1 MKYIIIG
8 AVAGGAST
16 AARIRRLDETAE
28 IIMIEKGEY
37 VSYANCGLPYYIGDV
52 IKDRNKL
59 FIQDAASFKRR
70 FNIDVKVR
78 TEAIEI
84 HPSEKKVTL
93 LDLYT
98 QKTYTESYDKLVLST
113 GAVPIKPPI
122 PGIHSANVFTIRDVH
137 DTDLVKAVI
146 QNQKVKH
153 ATVVGGGFIGIEM
166 MENLTHLGIKTRV
179 IERAPQLLAFLD
191 EDMALL
197 AKSEIEANGVVV
209 DVNNGLSE
217 IRDNADGSKTIKL
230 ENGDEFQTDMVILSI
245 GVLPNNFL
253 AKAAGLE
260 IGQKGGVLVDEYMQ
274 TSNSDIYA
282 VGDVIE
288 FHHPICN
295 ASYPIYLAGPANK
308 QGRICANNIVNGNTK
323 KFNGSVS
330 TTIVKVFG
338 KTIAATGSNSRLLKN
353 HNIKHIT
360 SITHSSSNAGYYP
373 GSTPMVIKIAFDPE
387 SGVLLGAQIIG
398 EEGVDKRVDVFS
410 TYVQNKQT
418 IDDLMEFEQAYAPPF
433 SSAKDPV
440 NMAGFVA
447 NNIMDKVMQI
457 YNPEDAIEISKKEFL
472 IDVRTPEEFEAGTI
486 PNARNIELDELR
498 NHLTEIP
505 KDKTI
510 YVFCEVGLRGYL
522 ASRILVQHGFE
533 VRNLSGGYRFWK
545 NTYGLTVGESEKAFT
560 YN

>member
-28 IIMIEKGEY
+28 IIMVEKGDY

-52 IKDRNKL
+52 IKDRDKL
-59 FIQDAASFKRR
+59 FIQDAASFKKR
-70 FNIDVKVR
+70 FNIDVKVK

-84 HPSEKKVTL
+84 HPAENKVTL
-93 LDLYT
+93 LDLDT
-98 QKTYTESYDKLVLST
+98 QKTYQESYDKLVLST

-122 PGIHSANVFTIRDVH
+122 PGIHSSNVFTLRDVH

-166 MENLTHLGIKTRV
+166 MENLSHLGIKTRL
-179 IERAPQLLAFLD
+179 IERAPQVLAFLD
-191 EDMALL
+191 EDMARI
-197 AKSEIEANGVVV
+197 AKLEIEANGVVV

-230 ENGDEFQTDMVILSI
+230 ENGVEFQTDLVILSI
-245 GVLPNNFL
+245 GVSPNNFL
-253 AKAAGLE
+253 AKAAGLD
-260 IGQKGGVLVDEYMQ
+260 IGERGGVLVNEYMQ
-274 TSNSDIYA
+274 TSHPDIYA

-288 FHHPICN
+288 FYHPVCQ

-323 KFNGSVS
+323 KFSGSVS

-338 KTIAATGSNSRLLKN
+338 KTIAATGSNSRMLKN

-373 GSTPMVIKIAFDPE
+373 GATQMIIKIAFDPE
-387 SGVLLGAQIIG
+387 TGVLLGAQVFG
-398 EEGVDKRVDVFS
+398 EQGVDKRIDVFS
-410 TYVQNKQT
+410 TYVQNKKT

-447 NNIMDKVMQI
+447 NNIMDKVMKI
-457 YNPEDAIEISKKEFL
+457 FNPEEVEKIGVDEYL
-472 IDVRTPEEFEAGTI
+472 LDVRTPLEFEAGTI
-486 PNARNIELDELR
+486 PNAINIELDELR
-498 NHLTEIP
+498 NHLTKLP
-505 KDKTI
+505 KNKTI
-510 YVFCEVGLRGYL
+510 YLFCEVGLRGYL
-522 ASRILVQHGFE
+522 ATRILIQHGFD
-533 VRNLSGGYRFWK
+533 VKNLSGGYRFWK
-545 NTYGLTVGESEKAFT
+545 SAYGMPVEKLEKAMV
-560 YN
+560 Y

>member
-28 IIMIEKGEY
+28 IIMIEKGDY

-52 IKDRNKL
+52 IKDRDKL
-59 FIQDAASFKRR
+59 FIQDAASFKKR
-70 FNIDVKVR
+70 FNIDVKVK
-78 TEAIEI
+78 TEAVEI
-84 HPSEKKVTL
+84 HPAEKKVTL
-93 LDLYT
+93 LDLNT
-98 QKTYTESYDKLVLST
+98 QKTYTEAYDKLVLST

-122 PGIHSANVFTIRDVH
+122 PGIHSANVFTLRDVH

-166 MENLTHLGIKTRV
+166 MENLSHLGIKTRL
-179 IERAPQLLAFLD
+179 IERAPQVLAFLD
-191 EDMALL
+191 EDMARI
-197 AKSEIEANGVVV
+197 AKSEIEANGVTV
-209 DVNNGLSE
+209 DVNNGLTE

-230 ENGDEFQTDMVILSI
+230 ENGEEFQTDLVILSI
-245 GVLPNNFL
+245 GVTPNNFL
-253 AKAAGLE
+253 AKAAGLH
-260 IGQKGGVLVDEYMQ
+260 IGDKGGVLVDEFMQ
-274 TSNSDIYA
+274 TSDPDIYA
-282 VGDVIE
+282 VGDVIQ
-288 FHHPICN
+288 FHHPVCE

-323 KFNGSVS
+323 RFKGSVS

-338 KTIAATGSNSRLLKN
+338 KTIAATGTNSRMLKN

-373 GSTPMVIKIAFDPE
+373 GATQMIIKIAFDPD

-398 EEGVDKRVDVFS
+398 EQGVDKRIDVFS

-418 IDDLMEFEQAYAPPF
+418 IEDLMEFEQAYAPPF

-457 YNPEDAIEISKKEFL
+457 FNPEETDEIAVSEYL
-472 IDVRTPEEFEAGTI
+472 LDVRSPLEFEAGTI
-486 PNARNIELDELR
+486 PNAINIELDELR
-498 NHLTEIP
+498 NHLSELP

-510 YVFCEVGLRGYL
+510 YLFCEVGLRGYL
-522 ASRILVQHGFE
+522 ATRILVQHGFE
-533 VRNLSGGYRFWK
+533 VKNLSGGYRFWK
-545 NTYGLTVGESEKAFT
+545 KAYGVLEEKLEKSLV
-560 YN
+560 

>member
-28 IIMIEKGEY
+28 IIMVEKGDY

-52 IKDRNKL
+52 IKDRDKL
-59 FIQDAASFKRR
+59 FIQDAASFKKR
-70 FNIDVKVR
+70 FNIDVKVK

-93 LDLYT
+93 LDLNT
-98 QKTYTESYDKLVLST
+98 QKTYEESYDKLVLST

-122 PGIHSANVFTIRDVH
+122 PGIHSSRVFTLRDVH

-146 QNQKVKH
+146 QNENVKH

-166 MENLTHLGIKTRV
+166 MENLSHLGIKTRL
-179 IERAPQLLAFLD
+179 IERAPQLLTFLD
-191 EDMALL
+191 EDMAKM
-197 AKSEIEANGVVV
+197 AKSEIEANGVIV
-209 DVNNGLSE
+209 DVNNGLTE
-217 IRDNADGSKTIKL
+217 IIDNSDGSKTIRL
-230 ENGDEFQTDMVILSI
+230 ENGDAFKTDLVILSI
-245 GVLPNNFL
+245 GVSPNNFL
-253 AKAAGLE
+253 AKAAGLK
-260 IGQKGGVLVDEYMQ
+260 IGDKGGVIVNEYMQ
-274 TSNSDIYA
+274 TSHPDIYA
-282 VGDVIE
+282 VGDVIQ
-288 FHHPICN
+288 FHHPVCQ

-308 QGRICANNIVNGNTK
+308 QGRICADNMVNGNTK

-330 TTIVKVFG
+330 TTIVKVFS
-338 KTIAATGSNSRLLKN
+338 KTIAATGSNSRMLTN
-353 HNIKHIT
+353 HGIKHIT

-373 GSTPMVIKIAFDPE
+373 GATQMVIKIAFDPD

-398 EEGVDKRVDVFS
+398 EQGVDKRIDVFS

-418 IDDLMEFEQAYAPPF
+418 VEDLMAFEQAYAPPF

-457 YNPEDAIEISKKEFL
+457 FQPEEIEQLGSSEFL
-472 IDVRTPEEFEAGTI
+472 LDVRTPLEFEAGTI

-498 NHLTEIP
+498 NNFHNLP

-510 YVFCEVGLRGYL
+510 YLFCEVGLRGYL
-522 ASRILVQHGFE
+522 ATRILFQNGFK
-533 VRNLSGGYRFWK
+533 VKNLTGGYRFWK
-545 NTYGLTVGESEKAFT
+545 NTYGLPVEKLIKT
-560 YN
+560 YT

>member
-28 IIMIEKGEY
+28 IIMVEKGDY

-59 FIQDAASFKRR
+59 FIQDAASFKKR

-78 TEAIEI
+78 TEAVGI
-84 HPSEKKVTL
+84 HPIKKKVTL
-93 LDLYT
+93 LDLDT
-98 QKTYTESYDKLVLST
+98 QKTYEETYDKLVLST

-122 PGIHSANVFTIRDVH
+122 PGIHSTNVFTLRNVH

-166 MENLTHLGIKTRV
+166 MENLTHLGIETRL
-179 IERAPQLLAFLD
+179 IERAPQVLAFLD
-191 EDMALL
+191 EDMAKI
-197 AKSEIEANGVVV
+197 AKTEMEAHGVTV

-217 IRDNADGSKTIKL
+217 ISDNPDGSKTIKL
-230 ENGDEFQTDMVILSI
+230 ENGEEFQTGLVILSI
-245 GVLPNNFL
+245 GVKPNNFL
-253 AKAAGLE
+253 AKSAGLD
-260 IGQKGGVLVDEYMQ
+260 IGDKGGVLVNEFMQ
-274 TSNSDIYA
+274 TSDPNIYA
-282 VGDVIE
+282 VGDVIQ
-288 FHHPICN
+288 FQHPVCE

-323 KFNGSVS
+323 RFKGSVS

-338 KTIAATGSNSRLLKN
+338 KTIAATGVNSRMLTN
-353 HNIKHIT
+353 HSIKHIT
-360 SITHSSSNAGYYP
+360 SITNSASNAGYYP
-373 GSTPMVIKIAFDPE
+373 GATQMVIKIAFNPE
-387 SGVLLGAQIIG
+387 TGVLLGAQIIG
-398 EEGVDKRVDVFS
+398 EQGVDKRIDVFS

-418 IDDLMEFEQAYAPPF
+418 VEDLMEFEQAYAPPF

-447 NNIMDKVMQI
+447 NNIVDKVMEI
-457 YNPEDAIEISKKEFL
+457 FNPEEIEHLGADKFL
-472 IDVRTPEEFEAGTI
+472 LDVRTPTEFEAGTI
-486 PNARNIELDELR
+486 PNAINIELDELR
-498 NHLTEIP
+498 NRLESLP

-510 YVFCEVGLRGYL
+510 YLFCEVGLRGYL
-522 ASRILVQHGFE
+522 ATRILVQNGFE
-533 VRNLSGGYRFWK
+533 VKNLTGGYRFWK
-545 NTYGLTVGESEKAFT
+545 STYGLLVNTSEKIFI
-560 YN
+560 

>member
-28 IIMIEKGEY
+28 IIMVEKGDY

-52 IKDRNKL
+52 IKDRDKL
-59 FIQDAASFKRR
+59 FIQDAASFKKR
-70 FNIDVKVR
+70 FNIDVKVK
-78 TEAIEI
+78 TEAVEI
-84 HPSEKKVTL
+84 HPAEKKVTL
-93 LDLYT
+93 LDLNT
-98 QKTYTESYDKLVLST
+98 QKTYTEAYDKLVLST

-122 PGIHSANVFTIRDVH
+122 PGIHSANVFTLRDVH

-166 MENLTHLGIKTRV
+166 MENLSHLGIKTRL
-179 IERAPQLLAFLD
+179 IERAPQVLAFLD
-191 EDMALL
+191 EDMARI
-197 AKSEIEANGVVV
+197 AKSEIEANGVTV
-209 DVNNGLSE
+209 DVNNGLTE

-230 ENGDEFQTDMVILSI
+230 ENGEEFQTDLVILSI
-245 GVLPNNFL
+245 GVTPNNFL
-253 AKAAGLE
+253 AKAAGLH
-260 IGQKGGVLVDEYMQ
+260 IGDKGGVLVDEFMQ
-274 TSNSDIYA
+274 TSDPDIYA
-282 VGDVIE
+282 VGDVIQ
-288 FHHPICN
+288 FHHPVCE

-323 KFNGSVS
+323 RFKGSVS

-338 KTIAATGSNSRLLKN
+338 KTIAATGTNSRMLKN

-373 GSTPMVIKIAFDPE
+373 GATQMIIKIAFDPD

-398 EEGVDKRVDVFS
+398 EQGVDKRIDVFS

-418 IDDLMEFEQAYAPPF
+418 IEDLMEFEQAYAPPF

-457 YNPEDAIEISKKEFL
+457 FNPEETDEIAVSEYL
-472 IDVRTPEEFEAGTI
+472 LDVRSPLEFEAGTI
-486 PNARNIELDELR
+486 PNAINIELDELR
-498 NHLTEIP
+498 NHLSELP

-510 YVFCEVGLRGYL
+510 YLFCEVGLRGYL
-522 ASRILVQHGFE
+522 ATRILVQHGFE
-533 VRNLSGGYRFWK
+533 VKNLSGGYRFWK
-545 NTYGLTVGESEKAFT
+545 KAYGVLEEKLEKSLV
-560 YN
+560 

>member
-28 IIMIEKGEY
+28 IMMVEKGDY

-52 IKDRNKL
+52 IKDRDKL
-59 FIQDAASFKRR
+59 FIQDAASFKKR
-70 FNIDVKVR
+70 FNIDVKVK

-84 HPSEKKVTL
+84 HPAEKKVTL
-93 LDLYT
+93 LDLNT
-98 QKTYTESYDKLVLST
+98 QKTHQESYDKLVLST

-122 PGIHSANVFTIRDVH
+122 PGIYSANVFTLRDVH

-166 MENLTHLGIKTRV
+166 MENLSHLGIKTRL
-179 IERAPQLLAFLD
+179 IERAPQVLAFLD
-191 EDMALL
+191 EDMARI
-197 AKSEIEANGVVV
+197 AKSEIEAHGVIV

-230 ENGDEFQTDMVILSI
+230 ENGEEFQTDLVILSI
-245 GVLPNNFL
+245 GVTPNNFL
-253 AKAAGLE
+253 AKAAGLN
-260 IGQKGGVLVDEYMQ
+260 IGDKGGVLVDEFMQ
-274 TSNSDIYA
+274 TSDPDIYA
-282 VGDVIE
+282 VGDVIQ
-288 FHHPICN
+288 FHHPVCE

-323 KFNGSVS
+323 RFKGSVS

-338 KTIAATGSNSRLLKN
+338 KTIAATGTNSRMLKN
-353 HNIKHIT
+353 HNINHIT

-373 GSTPMVIKIAFDPE
+373 GATQMIIKIAFDPE
-387 SGVLLGAQIIG
+387 TGVLLGAQIIG
-398 EEGVDKRVDVFS
+398 EQGVDKRIDVFS

-418 IDDLMEFEQAYAPPF
+418 IEDLMEFEQAYAPPF

-447 NNIMDKVMQI
+447 NNIVDKVMQI
-457 YNPEDAIEISKKEFL
+457 FNPEEVRGLQLNEYL
-472 IDVRTPEEFEAGTI
+472 LDVRTPLEFEAGTI
-486 PNARNIELDELR
+486 PNAINIELDELR
-498 NHLTEIP
+498 NHLVELP
-505 KDKTI
+505 KDKMI
-510 YVFCEVGLRGYL
+510 YLFCEVGLRGYL
-522 ASRILVQHGFE
+522 ATRILVQHGFE
-533 VRNLSGGYRFWK
+533 VKNLTGGYRFWK
-545 NTYGLTVGESEKAFT
+545 SAYGIPVEKLEKAF
-560 YN
+560 

>member
-28 IIMIEKGEY
+28 IIMIEKGDY

-52 IKDRNKL
+52 IKDRDKL

-70 FNIDVKVR
+70 FNIEVKLK

-84 HPSEKKVTL
+84 HPSENKVTL
-93 LDLYT
+93 LDLDA

-122 PGIHSANVFTIRDVH
+122 PGIHSSNVFTIRDVQ

-146 QNQKVKH
+146 QNQNVKH
-153 ATVVGGGFIGIEM
+153 ATVIGGGFIGIEM
-166 MENLTHLGIKTRV
+166 MENMSHLGIKVRL
-179 IERAPQLLAFLD
+179 IERAPQLLTFLD

-217 IRDNADGSKTIKL
+217 IFDNADGSKTIKL
-230 ENGDEFQTDMVILSI
+230 ENGEEFQTDMVILSI

-253 AKAAGLE
+253 AKAAGLK
-260 IGQKGGVLVDEYMQ
+260 IGERGGVLVDEFMQ
-274 TSNSDIYA
+274 TSNSNIYA

-288 FHHPICN
+288 FHHPICQ

-308 QGRICANNIVNGNTK
+308 QGRICANNIVKGNSK
-323 KFNGSVS
+323 KFKGSVS

-338 KTIAATGSNSRLLKN
+338 KTIGATGSNSRMLTN
-353 HNIKHIT
+353 HSIKHIT

-373 GSTPMVIKIAFDPE
+373 GATPMVIKIAFNPE
-387 SGVLLGAQIIG
+387 NGVLLGAQVIG
-398 EEGVDKRVDVFS
+398 EDGVDKRIDVFS

-447 NNIMDKVMQI
+447 NNIMEKVMEI
-457 YNPEDAIEISKKEFL
+457 YKPEEAIEIGQKEFL
-472 IDVRTPEEFEAGTI
+472 LDVRTPLEFENGTI
-486 PNARNIELDELR
+486 PNAKNIEVDELR
-498 NHLTEIP
+498 NHLDELP
-505 KDKTI
+505 RDKTI
-510 YVFCEVGLRGYL
+510 YLFCEVGLRGYL
-522 ASRILVQHGFE
+522 ASRILIQNGFD
-533 VRNLSGGYRFWK
+533 VKNLTGGYKFWK
-545 NTYGLTVGESEKAFT
+545 NTYGLSVTKLENSIL
-560 YN
+560 

>member
-28 IIMIEKGEY
+28 IIMIEKGDY

-52 IKDRNKL
+52 IKDRDDL

-70 FNIDVKVR
+70 FNIEVKLK

-93 LDLYT
+93 LDLTT
-98 QKTYTESYDKLVLST
+98 QKTYDESYDKLVLST

-122 PGIHSANVFTIRDVH
+122 PGIHSSNVFTIRDVH

-146 QNQKVKH
+146 QNQNVKH

-166 MENLTHLGIKTRV
+166 MENMTHLGIKTRM

-191 EDMALL
+191 EDMALM
-197 AKSEIEANGVVV
+197 AKSEIEANGVIV
-209 DVNNGLSE
+209 DVDNGLTE
-217 IRDNADGSKTIKL
+217 IKDNEDGSKTIKL
-230 ENGDEFQTDMVILSI
+230 ESGDEFQTDLVILSI
-245 GVLPNNFL
+245 GVLPNSFL
-253 AKAAGLE
+253 AKAAGLD
-260 IGQKGGVLVDEYMQ
+260 IGAKGGVLVNEYMQ
-274 TSNSDIYA
+274 TSNPDIYA

-288 FHHPICN
+288 FHHPICD

-323 KFNGSVS
+323 KFKGSVS
-330 TTIVKVFG
+330 TTIVKVFD
-338 KTIAATGSNSRLLKN
+338 KTIGATGSNSRLLKN

-360 SITHSSSNAGYYP
+360 SVTHGSSNAGYYP
-373 GSTPMVIKIAFDPE
+373 GATQMVIKIAFDPE
-387 SGVLLGAQIIG
+387 TGVLLGAQVIG
-398 EEGVDKRVDVFS
+398 QDGVDKRVDVFS

-418 IDDLMEFEQAYAPPF
+418 VDDLMEFEQAYAPPF

-447 NNIMDKVMQI
+447 NNIMDKVMNI
-457 YNPEDAIEISKKEFL
+457 FSPADALEIGTTEFL
-472 IDVRTPEEFEAGTI
+472 LDVRTPLEHEAGTI
-486 PNARNIELDELR
+486 PNAINIELDELR
-498 NHLTEIP
+498 NHLDELP

-522 ASRILVQHGFE
+522 ATRILVQHGFD
-533 VRNLSGGYRFWK
+533 VKNMSGGYKFWK
-545 NTYGLTVGESEKAFT
+545 NTYGISMQKLEKAFS
-560 YN
+560 

>member
-28 IIMIEKGEY
+28 IIMIEKGDY

-52 IKDRNKL
+52 IKDRDKL
-59 FIQDAASFKRR
+59 FIQDAASFKKR
-70 FNIDVKVR
+70 FNIDVKVK
-78 TEAIEI
+78 TEAVEI
-84 HPSEKKVTL
+84 HPAEKKVTL
-93 LDLYT
+93 LDLNT
-98 QKTYTESYDKLVLST
+98 QKTYTEAYDKLVLST

-122 PGIHSANVFTIRDVH
+122 PGIHSANVFTLRDVH

-166 MENLTHLGIKTRV
+166 MENLSHLGIKTRL
-179 IERAPQLLAFLD
+179 IERAPQVLAFLD
-191 EDMALL
+191 EDMARI
-197 AKSEIEANGVVV
+197 AKSEIEANGVIV

-230 ENGDEFQTDMVILSI
+230 ENGEEFQTDLVILSI
-245 GVLPNNFL
+245 GVKPNNFL
-253 AKAAGLE
+253 AKAAGLH
-260 IGQKGGVLVDEYMQ
+260 IGDKGGVLVDEFMQ
-274 TSNSDIYA
+274 TSDPDMYA
-282 VGDVIE
+282 VGDVIQ
-288 FHHPICN
+288 FHHPVCE

-323 KFNGSVS
+323 RFKGSVS

-338 KTIAATGSNSRLLKN
+338 KTIAATGTNSRMLKN

-373 GSTPMVIKIAFDPE
+373 GATQMIIKIAFDPD

-398 EEGVDKRVDVFS
+398 EQGVDKRIDVFS

-418 IDDLMEFEQAYAPPF
+418 IEDLMEFEQAYAPPF

-457 YNPEDAIEISKKEFL
+457 FNPEETDEIAVSEYL
-472 IDVRTPEEFEAGTI
+472 LDVRSPLEFEAGTI
-486 PNARNIELDELR
+486 PNAINIELDELR
-498 NHLTEIP
+498 NHLSELP

-510 YVFCEVGLRGYL
+510 YLFCEVGLRGYL
-522 ASRILVQHGFE
+522 ATRILVQHGFE
-533 VRNLSGGYRFWK
+533 VKNLSGGYRFWK
-545 NTYGLTVGESEKAFT
+545 KAYGVLEEKLEKSLV
-560 YN
+560 

>member
-28 IIMIEKGEY
+28 IMMVEKGDY

-52 IKDRNKL
+52 IKDRDKL
-59 FIQDAASFKRR
+59 FIQDAASFKKR
-70 FNIDVKVR
+70 FNIDVKVK

-84 HPSEKKVTL
+84 HPAEKKVTL
-93 LDLYT
+93 LDLNT
-98 QKTYTESYDKLVLST
+98 QKTHQESYDKLVLST

-122 PGIHSANVFTIRDVH
+122 PGIYSANVFTLRDVH

-166 MENLTHLGIKTRV
+166 MENLSHLGIKTRL
-179 IERAPQLLAFLD
+179 IERAPQVLAFLD
-191 EDMALL
+191 EDMARI
-197 AKSEIEANGVVV
+197 AKSEIEAHGVIV

-230 ENGDEFQTDMVILSI
+230 ENGEEFQTDLVILSI
-245 GVLPNNFL
+245 GVTPNNFL
-253 AKAAGLE
+253 AKAAGLN
-260 IGQKGGVLVDEYMQ
+260 IGDKGGVLVDEFMQ
-274 TSNSDIYA
+274 TSDPDIYA
-282 VGDVIE
+282 VGDVIQ
-288 FHHPICN
+288 FHHPVCE

-323 KFNGSVS
+323 RFKGSVS
-330 TTIVKVFG
+330 TTIVNVFG
-338 KTIAATGSNSRLLKN
+338 KTIAATGTNSRMLKN
-353 HNIKHIT
+353 HNINHIT

-373 GSTPMVIKIAFDPE
+373 GATQMIIKIAFDPE
-387 SGVLLGAQIIG
+387 TGVLLGAQIIG
-398 EEGVDKRVDVFS
+398 EQGVDKRIDVFS

-418 IDDLMEFEQAYAPPF
+418 IEDLMEFEQAYAPPF

-447 NNIMDKVMQI
+447 NNIVDKVMQI
-457 YNPEDAIEISKKEFL
+457 FNPEEVRGLQLNEYL
-472 IDVRTPEEFEAGTI
+472 LDVRTPLEFEAGTI
-486 PNARNIELDELR
+486 PNAINIDLDELR
-498 NHLTEIP
+498 NHLVELP
-505 KDKTI
+505 KDKMI
-510 YVFCEVGLRGYL
+510 YLFCEVGLRGYL
-522 ASRILVQHGFE
+522 ATRILVQHGFE
-533 VRNLSGGYRFWK
+533 VKNLTGGYRFWK
-545 NTYGLTVGESEKAFT
+545 SAYGIPVEKLEKAF
-560 YN
+560 

>member
-28 IIMIEKGEY
+28 IIMVEKGDY

-52 IKDRNKL
+52 IKDRDKL
-59 FIQDAASFKRR
+59 FIQDAASFKKR
-70 FNIDVKVR
+70 FNIDVKVK
-78 TEAIEI
+78 TEAVEI
-84 HPSEKKVTL
+84 HPAEKKVTL
-93 LDLYT
+93 LDLNT
-98 QKTYTESYDKLVLST
+98 QKTYPEAYDKLVLST

-122 PGIHSANVFTIRDVH
+122 PGIHSANVFTLRDVH

-166 MENLTHLGIKTRV
+166 MENLSHLGIKTRL
-179 IERAPQLLAFLD
+179 IERAPQVLAFLD
-191 EDMALL
+191 EDMARI
-197 AKSEIEANGVVV
+197 AKSEIEANGVTV
-209 DVNNGLSE
+209 DVNNGLTE

-230 ENGDEFQTDMVILSI
+230 ENGEEFQTDLVILSI
-245 GVLPNNFL
+245 GVTPNNFL
-253 AKAAGLE
+253 AKAAGLH
-260 IGQKGGVLVDEYMQ
+260 IGDKGGVLVDEFMQ
-274 TSNSDIYA
+274 TSDPDIYA
-282 VGDVIE
+282 VGDVIQ
-288 FHHPICN
+288 FHHPVCE

-308 QGRICANNIVNGNTK
+308 QGRICANNILNGNTK
-323 KFNGSVS
+323 RFKGSVS

-338 KTIAATGSNSRLLKN
+338 KTIAATGTNSRMLKN

-373 GSTPMVIKIAFDPE
+373 GATQMIIKIAFDPD

-398 EEGVDKRVDVFS
+398 EQGVDKRIDVFS

-418 IDDLMEFEQAYAPPF
+418 IEDLMEFEQAYAPPF

-457 YNPEDAIEISKKEFL
+457 FNPEETDEIAVSEYL
-472 IDVRTPEEFEAGTI
+472 LDVRSPLEFEAGTI
-486 PNARNIELDELR
+486 PNAINIELDELR
-498 NHLTEIP
+498 NHLSELP

-510 YVFCEVGLRGYL
+510 YLFCEVGLRGYL
-522 ASRILVQHGFE
+522 ATRILVQHGFE
-533 VRNLSGGYRFWK
+533 VKNLSGGYRFWK
-545 NTYGLTVGESEKAFT
+545 KAYGVLEEKLEKSLV
-560 YN
+560 